1 MLVKRLDN
9 LHKIRGRYLQEDA
22 SFKKLD
28 AIEDATSDFLQLR
41 SGKTCSKITVIF
53 PWFITRNV
61 DQKNLTEK
69 TSFVFPA
76 NKEKKAGAKK
86 DGQMKHLLN
95 RSANHLGLKIYGR
108 WQRKCKTMG
117 TAHFSPKLRVSI
129 YLQLRCIFKNQ
140 AITIFKANNQ
150 SIKGYHL
157 LTAAKAK

>member
-86 DGQMKHLLN
+86 DGQMKHLSN
-95 RSANHLGLKIYGR
+95 RSTNHLGLKIYGR
-108 WQRKCKTMG
+108 W
-117 TAHFSPKLRVSI
+117 
-129 YLQLRCIFKNQ
+129 
-140 AITIFKANNQ
+140 
-150 SIKGYHL
+150 
-157 LTAAKAK
+157 